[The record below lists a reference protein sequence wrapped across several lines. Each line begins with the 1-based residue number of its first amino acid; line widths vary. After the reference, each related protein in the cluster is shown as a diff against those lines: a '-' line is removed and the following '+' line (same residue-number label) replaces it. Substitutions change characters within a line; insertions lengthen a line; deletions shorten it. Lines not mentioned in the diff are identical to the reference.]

1 IAGLLEDHRPRAVDD
16 LVGDLLPAVRRQAV
30 HEDGARRAVH
40 DRQVDLVGRECFAPS
55 VALGLLPHGRPD
67 VCVDHRCL
75 LEIFDVVREFEVV
88 VALLWIVV
96 GRRHDRQGKAG
107 DRRRL
112 DEGVGDVV
120 AVPDI
125 YDVLLR
131 ELSRHR
137 LDGHEVGQDLA
148 GVRAVGEAVDDRLLG
163 RPRQLLEVLVRAQP
177 GHRPVDVA
185 VEDPRG
191 VGDGLP
197 DPELDVV
204 LAERRGRAAEPCDAD
219 LEGDPGAVRRL
230 LEEHGEMAAL
240 KGPLAPPAGLDR
252 MGQVEG
258 GSELGPVEVGQ
269 VEEVASLE
277 RIQWSDHDRS
287 LPQSRGSMS
296 SPATTG
302 EIWRSRTES
311 NSGRRVRS
319 RASSRRRTMRSR
331 QAFGCRPKAAGLK
344 VSAASFLSW
353 IVRLSVMRTS
363 GQECG
368 SDNVTVSIA
377 VHTARISWR
386 PWMTSRRSRKKHRRA
401 GGQVTNLRIA
411 QAATAVAPAA
421 PAVSANPA
429 VAPCGTLNAATAR
442 AVNKTAHDA
451 AATPTVTIERCDRT

>member
-1 IAGLLEDHRPRAVDD
+1 MRAPVRFMLRRSVARIASEMAWLYWRVLKRESGRPMWPMR
-16 LVGDLLPAVRRQAV
+16 PSWSK
-30 HEDGARRAVH
+30 ARRSSGWNMTMTAMTMKK
-40 DRQVDLVGRECFAPS
+40 
-55 VALGLLPHGRPD
+55 VALRNSQERRMRLKVVDSTPTTASRMRPTRIWMP
-67 VCVDHRCL
+67 CVPRSKRSSWYRTKATTTTSMTSTGPRWRSTSCSWTQKAV
-75 LEIFDVVREFEVV
+75 ITVM
-88 VALLWIVV
+88 V
-96 GRRHDRQGKAG
+96 GTAPPSEPSARTGGFRPARH
-107 DRRRL
+107 L
-112 DEGVGDVV
+112 
-120 AVPDI
+120 
-125 YDVLLR
+125 
-131 ELSRHR
+131 

-240 KGPLAPPAGLDR
+240 EGPLAPPAGLDR

-311 NSGRRVRS
+311 NSGRRVR
-319 RASSRRRTMRSR
+319 
-331 QAFGCRPKAAGLK
+331 RPGA
-344 VSAASFLSW
+344 
-353 IVRLSVMRTS
+353 
-363 GQECG
+363 C
-368 SDNVTVSIA
+368 
-377 VHTARISWR
+377 
-386 PWMTSRRSRKKHRRA
+386 
-401 GGQVTNLRIA
+401 
-411 QAATAVAPAA
+411 
-421 PAVSANPA
+421 
-429 VAPCGTLNAATAR
+429 
-442 AVNKTAHDA
+442 
-451 AATPTVTIERCDRT
+451 